1 MGREANDERYA
12 SSNHGRRPAST
23 LTDKPSK
30 SWTARLPVCLTTID
44 RYGTLQGTSQGNVKG
59 IGDDGHRNSRAYLPV
74 DFTWDIC
81 CAERTTRGFYSTMPG
96 KPTSE
101 LPTAFGDSI
110 GTGPVRGG
118 SDRVRT
124 AAPAPFIKR
133 HRAACNSSRRR
144 LAFKPGRFA
153 GRGGS

>member
-12 SSNHGRRPAST
+12 SSTHTRGRAST
-23 LTDKPSK
+23 VTHKLSD
-30 SWTARLPVCLTTID
+30 SWTARLPVCLSTID

-59 IGDDGHRNSRAYLPV
+59 IGDDGYRNSRAYLPV

-101 LPTAFGDSI
+101 LPTAFGGSI
-110 GTGPVRGG
+110 GTGPVRGD

-124 AAPAPFIKR
+124 AAPAQFIR
-133 HRAACNSSRRR
+133 HHRAACNSAGRV
-144 LAFKPGRFA
+144 LAYNPGSFA
-153 GRGGS
+153 GRGWI

>member
-12 SSNHGRRPAST
+12 SSNHRRRPAST
-23 LTDKPSK
+23 VTHKLSD

-44 RYGTLQGTSQGNVKG
+44 RYGTLQGTSQDNVKG
-59 IGDDGHRNSRAYLPV
+59 IGDDGYRNSRAYLPV

-101 LPTAFGDSI
+101 LPTAFGGSI

-118 SDRVRT
+118 SHPRT
-124 AAPAPFIKR
+124 NAAPPPLITPLPPPS
-133 HRAACNSSRRR
+133 NSPPPPLPSYPAIFSPLR
-144 LAFKPGRFA
+144 
-153 GRGGS
+153 

>member
-1 MGREANDERYA
+1 MGTEANDERYA
-12 SSNHGRRPAST
+12 SSTHTRGRAST
-23 LTDKPSK
+23 VTHKLSD

-59 IGDDGHRNSRAYLPV
+59 IGDDGYRNSRAYLPV

-101 LPTAFGDSI
+101 LPTAFGGSI
-110 GTGPVRGG
+110 GASPVKGRLKPPPNT
-118 SDRVRT
+118 S
-124 AAPAPFIKR
+124 PAQII
-133 HRAACNSSRRR
+133 
-144 LAFKPGRFA
+144 
-153 GRGGS
+153 

>member
-12 SSNHGRRPAST
+12 SSNHRRRPAST
-23 LTDKPSK
+23 VTHKLSD
-30 SWTARLPVCLTTID
+30 SWTARLPVCLSTID

-59 IGDDGHRNSRAYLPV
+59 IGDDGYRNSRAYLPV

-101 LPTAFGDSI
+101 LPTAFGGSI

-118 SDRVRT
+118 LDPRRT
-124 AAPAPFIKR
+124 PAAAQFLKR
-133 HRAACNSSRRR
+133 HRGACHSSRAV
-144 LAFKPGRFA
+144 LFYYPCTFA
-153 GRGGS
+153 

>member
-12 SSNHGRRPAST
+12 SSNHRRRPAST
-23 LTDKPSK
+23 VTHKLSD

-44 RYGTLQGTSQGNVKG
+44 RYGTLQGTSQDNVKG
-59 IGDDGHRNSRAYLPV
+59 IGDDGYRNSRAYLPV

-101 LPTAFGDSI
+101 LPTVFGGSI
-110 GTGPVRGG
+110 GTGPVRCG
-118 SDRVRT
+118 RHPVRT
-124 AAPAPFIKR
+124 AAPGPFLT
-133 HRAACNSSRRR
+133 HPRAACQSSAR
-144 LAFKPGRFA
+144 LL
-153 GRGGS
+153 SYYTCN

>member
-12 SSNHGRRPAST
+12 SSNHRRRPAST
-23 LTDKPSK
+23 VTHKLSD

-44 RYGTLQGTSQGNVKG
+44 RYGTLQGTSQDNVKG
-59 IGDDGHRNSRAYLPV
+59 IGDDGYRNSRAYLPV

-101 LPTAFGDSI
+101 LPTAFGGSI

-118 SDRVRT
+118 SDPRQT
-124 AAPAPFIKR
+124 AAARPLIMHPPAGCKSF
-133 HRAACNSSRRR
+133 RRV
-144 LAFKPGRFA
+144 LAFHP
-153 GRGGS
+153 

>member
-12 SSNHGRRPAST
+12 SSNHRRRPAST
-23 LTDKPSK
+23 VTHKLSD

-44 RYGTLQGTSQGNVKG
+44 RYGTLQGTSQDNVKG
-59 IGDDGHRNSRAYLPV
+59 IGDDGYRNSGAYLPV

-101 LPTAFGDSI
+101 LPTAFGGSI

-118 SDRVRT
+118 FDRGRNP
-124 AAPAPFIKR
+124 AAGPLIR
-133 HRAACNSSRRR
+133 HPRAGCNSSR
-144 LAFKPGRFA
+144 LLCSYNPGRF
-153 GRGGS
+153 

>member
-12 SSNHGRRPAST
+12 SSTHRRRPAST
-23 LTDKPSK
+23 VTHKLSD
-30 SWTARLPVCLTTID
+30 SWTARLPVCLSTID

-59 IGDDGHRNSRAYLPV
+59 IGDDGYRNSRAYLPV

-81 CAERTTRGFYSTMPG
+81 CAERTTRAFYSTMPG

-101 LPTAFGDSI
+101 LPTAFGGSI

-124 AAPAPFIKR
+124 PAPAQFIR
-133 HRAACNSSRRR
+133 HHPAACNSSRPV
-144 LAFKPGRFA
+144 LACNPGVVA
-153 GRGGS
+153 VRGCT